1 MGFKLRMNPEIDLK
15 KLCML
20 VILVV
25 LYPLPAMSVLL
36 TPLESWQIFQ
46 NGSVQPG
53 SGGPGSPEN
62 GSFRTQFTLVGA
74 TGVDLDAEALATG
87 TPENTTTSARV
98 AGVRNIASDGCSV
111 SGCAGED
118 GYFITTGLF
127 SLNGEL
133 ISSIVGDTATVTMDW
148 LFRHPGTNQIVLRV
162 ASLSFEV
169 RDGAVK
175 FISES
180 GAKGIELGAGSYREE
195 VVLTVHTSSFFAGGS
210 AAALFF
216 DGGFSLDLS
225 VVNPTIAPVANA
237 GPDQSVRPGTSV
249 TLDGSHSF
257 DPQGQTPL
265 LFAWTI
271 TAKPAGSVA
280 TLIGADTSAPSF
292 IPDILGNYTIQLV
305 VTNTLG
311 TSSVPD
317 DVMVSTANLD
327 VTPPE
332 TMVDSGPTSPTTSTS
347 ATFVFSGSDD
357 VTLAG
362 DLHFECRLD
371 GGTFAACTS
380 PLTYSGLLE
389 GSHTFQVRAM
399 DDVGNVEPTPAN
411 FSWNI
416 DLTAPAAMIDSMP
429 LDPTNSTSA
438 IFAFHAAEA
447 NSTLACSLDGGAFV
461 VCLSP
466 LTYDNLG
473 DGSHT
478 FAAQAMDAAGNQG
491 NAASFT
497 WLIDIHAPDTLIDT
511 APAPFTNSNM
521 ALFTFHATEGAT
533 FTCQRENQVP
543 AACTSPLT
551 YTGLGDGLYTFS
563 VTAIDAAGN
572 TDSSPASVMWVV
584 DTVAPD
590 TSITGGPADSA
601 TTTATTATFLFTGTD
616 NITAA
621 TDLTFECSLDGA
633 AFDPCPGEVSYS
645 NLNHALHTF
654 TARAQDQAGNRD
666 QSPASRTWTVVKLT
680 PVLTWANPANIPYPT
695 ALSGIQL
702 NATAD
707 TAGTFVYTPAAGT
720 VLNAGSG
727 QTLSVL
733 FTPDDTTNY
742 SQASTTVQINVVQ
755 GSQTITVT
763 QGAPAT
769 AAFNTSFL
777 VVATAS
783 SGLPVA
789 VGVSGACSA
798 SGTTITITSGT
809 RRCTVTFTQAGNAN
823 YLAAPQVV
831 QTTTAQKANQT
842 ITVIQGAPATTRR
855 FKTKFPVAAT
865 ASSGLPVAIGAS
877 GACSINGST
886 VTIVKRRGTC
896 TVTFT
901 QAGNANYLAA
911 PQVVQTT
918 TVQ

>member
-1 MGFKLRMNPEIDLK
+1 
-15 KLCML
+15 
-20 VILVV
+20 
-25 LYPLPAMSVLL
+25 
-36 TPLESWQIFQ
+36 
-46 NGSVQPG
+46 
-53 SGGPGSPEN
+53 
-62 GSFRTQFTLVGA
+62 
-74 TGVDLDAEALATG
+74 
-87 TPENTTTSARV
+87 
-98 AGVRNIASDGCSV
+98 
-111 SGCAGED
+111 
-118 GYFITTGLF
+118 
-127 SLNGEL
+127 
-133 ISSIVGDTATVTMDW
+133 MDW
-148 LFRHPGTNQIVLRV
+148 IFRHPGTQQIVFRV

-175 FISES
+175 FINES
-180 GAKGIELGAGSYREE
+180 GAKRIELGAGTYIEE
-195 VVLTVHTSSFFAGGS
+195 VVLTVYTQSLFAGGS

-216 DGGFSLDLS
+216 DSGSSLSLS
-225 VVNPTIAPVANA
+225 SVNPAIAPVANA
-237 GPDQSVRPGTSV
+237 GSDQSVRPGTSV
-249 TLDGSHSF
+249 ILDGSHSF

-271 TAKPAGSVA
+271 TAKPAGSTA
-280 TLIGADTSAPSF
+280 ILIGADTSAPSF

-317 DVMVSTANLD
+317 SVMVSAANLD

-332 TMVDSGPTSPTTSTS
+332 TMLDSGPTSPNTSTS

-357 VTLAG
+357 VTPAG
-362 DLHFECRLD
+362 NLHFECCLD
-371 GGTFAACTS
+371 GATFTACTA

-399 DDVGNVEPTPAN
+399 DDAGNVDPTPVS
-411 FSWNI
+411 FFWNI
-416 DLTAPAAMIDSMP
+416 DLTTPAAIIDSMP
-429 LDPTNSTSA
+429 LDPTNNISA

-447 NSTLACSLDGGAFV
+447 NSTLVCSLDGGAFV
-461 VCLSP
+461 ACISP

-478 FAAQAMDAAGNQG
+478 FAVQAMDAAGNQG

-497 WLIDIHAPDTLIDT
+497 WLIDTQAPDTLIDT
-511 APAPFTNSNM
+511 APAPITNSNM
-521 ALFTFHATEGAT
+521 ALFAFHATEGAI
-533 FTCQRENQVP
+533 FTCQRENQTP

-563 VTAIDAAGN
+563 VTAIDTVGN
-572 TDSSPASVMWVV
+572 ADPSPASVMWVV

-590 TSITGGPADSA
+590 TSITAGLADNS
-601 TTTATTATFLFTGTD
+601 TTTTTMATFTFTGTD

-621 TDLTFECSLDGA
+621 PDLTFECSLDGA
-633 AFDPCPGEVSYS
+633 AFGACPSGVSYS
-645 NLNHALHTF
+645 NLSRAQHTF
-654 TARAQDQAGNRD
+654 AVRAQDQAGNRD
-666 QSPASRTWTVVKLT
+666 QSSASRTWTVVKLT
-680 PVLTWANPANIPYPT
+680 TGLTWANPADITYP
-695 ALSGIQL
+695 AVLSGTQL

-707 TAGTFVYTPAAGT
+707 TAGTFVYTPVAGT
-720 VLNAGSG
+720 ILNAGSG
-727 QTLSVL
+727 QTLLVL

-742 SQASTTVQINVVQ
+742 SPASTTMQINVLK

-769 AAFNTSFL
+769 AAFNTSFP
-777 VVATAS
+777 VAAIAS

-798 SGTTITITSGT
+798 SGTTITMTSATGT
-809 RRCTVTFTQAGNAN
+809 CTVTFTQAGNAN

-842 ITVIQGAPATTRR
+842 ITVTQGAPATARV
-855 FKTKFPVAAT
+855 KTSFPVAAT

-877 GACSINGST
+877 GACSIKGST
-886 VTIVKRRGTC
+886 VTIRNKTGTC